1 MRLSRLARLRSAC
14 HAAVAVALAALVAGC
29 FAAPRLVEGLPADTD
44 WLVFP
49 VEDWAAVE
57 RGEPEGI
64 AACLDADCPDKLMVS
79 VLTLR
84 GEAAE
89 EARAVLADPARL
101 VAYLVTRDREDENE
115 DRRAIATRVETRP
128 IAEGGLSGFL
138 LTLAGE
144 GGRGRTAYGATLAR
158 PAGRELRLALVVGDD
173 EAAVEA
179 AVRQVAAEAL

>member
-1 MRLSRLARLRSAC
+1 MSLARLARLRSGPLAIL
-14 HAAVAVALAALVAGC
+14 AVAGLLAGC
-29 FAAPRLVEGLPADTD
+29 LAAPRLPDGLPADVA

-49 VEDWAAVE
+49 IEDWAAVE

-64 AACLDADCPDKLMVS
+64 AACLSDDCPDKLMVS

-84 GEAAE
+84 GEAAQ
-89 EARAVLADPARL
+89 EARAVLADPSRL
-101 VAYLVTRDREDENE
+101 AAFISTRDREDENE
-115 DRRAIATRVETRP
+115 DRRRIATRVETRP
-128 IAEGGLSGFL
+128 IEAGGLSGFL
-138 LTLAGE
+138 VTLAGE

-179 AVRQVAAEAL
+179 AVRQVAQEAL

>member
-1 MRLSRLARLRSAC
+1 MSSPRLAPPLLG
-14 HAAVAVALAALVAGC
+14 LAYVLAIAGLLAGC
-29 FAAPRLVEGLPADTD
+29 FAAPRLVEGLPADVA

-49 VEDWAAVE
+49 VEGWAAVE

-64 AACLDADCPDKLMVS
+64 AACLTDDCPNKLMVS

-89 EARAVLADPARL
+89 EARAVLSDPTRL
-101 VAYLVTRDREDENE
+101 AAYLATRDREDENE
-115 DRRAIATRVETRP
+115 DRRPIATRVETRA
-128 IAEGGLSGFL
+128 IAEGGLSGFVV
-138 LTLAGE
+138 TLSGD
-144 GGRGRTAYGATLAR
+144 GGRSRTAYGATLAR